1 MEEIRVIIVDDE
13 PLAREGLRMRLESE
27 KDLKVIGECSNGRE
41 AISAI
46 ERERPDLVFLDVQM
60 PHLGGFDVVKALSP
74 GRMPYVIF
82 VTAYD
87 EYALRAFEVHA
98 LDYLLKPVDS
108 DRFKS
113 AIERVRSQ
121 IRAASIETINE
132 RLRHLVADIGAEK
145 KHLERVA
152 IKSNG
157 RVLLLATDEIDW
169 IEAADNYVKLH
180 AGRDSHLLHATMN
193 SLESKLDPRLFLRIH
208 RSTIVNISR
217 IRELHP
223 MFHGE
228 YRVVLKNGA
237 ELTSG
242 RSYKGRLQ
250 QLIENSF

>member
-13 PLAREGLRMRLESE
+13 PLAREGLRMRLEGE
-27 KDLKVIGECSNGRE
+27 TDVKVIGECSNGRE
-41 AISAI
+41 AIAAI
-46 ERERPDLVFLDVQM
+46 ERDRPDLVFLDVQM
-60 PHLGGFDVVKALSP
+60 PRLGGFDVVKALGP
-74 GRMPYVIF
+74 NRMPHVIF

-121 IRAASIETINE
+121 IRAASIETINQK
-132 RLRHLVADIGAEK
+132 LRHLVADIGAAK

-157 RVLLLATDEIDW
+157 RVLLLAVDEIDW
-169 IEAADNYVKLH
+169 VEAADNYVKLH
-180 AGRDSHLLHATMN
+180 AGRDCHLLHATMN
-193 SLESKLDPRLFLRIH
+193 SLESKLDPKLFLRIH
-208 RSTIVNISR
+208 RSTIVNVSR

-228 YRVVLKNGA
+228 YRIVLKNGA
-237 ELTSG
+237 EITSG
-242 RSYKGRLQ
+242 RSYKNRLQ